1 MENLS
6 HSFSKRSYHGNGFTT
21 KTSKSLYDDV
31 FGGPPKLGVPTL
43 SPRLEDY
50 TEIFG
55 GFHSSRTSSIPILDL
70 PAVDDHDEELSLDVR
85 SSQFDYSEIFG
96 GFNVVDFALSYEDLV
111 RQSSAGYNS
120 SDEAWSPA
128 QSESLSDDSD
138 PSAFSER
145 SQSMP
150 YADIHYS
157 INDDKQFNVSYHG
170 PNERTDVDG
179 SDVMTDMSRLQAASG
194 YTYVIPENQ
203 SSRNTE
209 DGKAPIEATI
219 DVSQGMSFGG
229 SISEENRF
237 KKSASHF
244 TNTSFGVCGDDPEPT
259 KLPFCSVTD
268 ISLRTKPSQLPPPSR
283 PPPAFAETSQSNRP
297 NSRLHTSKNYA
308 CERIPGEAPL
318 PFFAAEVDASS
329 STEMIK
335 DAMAKAQAKVRSAK
349 ESMEKKKQD
358 LKSCKQR
365 LQSNTMEGI
374 TSRTFDE
381 PAHHEDNR
389 VPGKCEKEAGQHEP
403 FSEESKIVK
412 KTNKVE
418 LDLSEGGNSINFAG
432 KSSENKQEEG
442 YSQGAHKTDR
452 TVAWRE
458 AMEFFEVT
466 ETFLPQDA
474 SQKLKYEMKHMD
486 SHEHQQPIR
495 AAADAFGQHEN
506 CKTFRPAKGAPE
518 WEEDRKQLKMTKV
531 AFELGEECGRSGKVD
546 QDPFELDLNL
556 GESQQQGQISGLNNN
571 GYKHDVVPSESEQN
585 MDKFRAKPKPNHDCD
600 RFDNEKSVMDADAR
614 KVNGKEPK
622 MDLEKEEYEGR
633 HNASVDKISNE
644 NILKH
649 GLEQEKR
656 DEQQEGDSG
665 GKEKNVEQ
673 EALEINKNGNSI
685 KESLWEEDVE
695 QEIKWESKM
704 NDKILKMDLEQEDN
718 KGHKEV
724 ASNREDHDKI
734 RDAFKWEHGC
744 KQFPTVFPKN
754 EPEEKNQDHEREECR
769 VGPCNSCEGN
779 GGGVRITKF
788 QEQEHDELRTATT
801 SEVEVDNIS
810 EEADEL
816 DDIDWIIEDHC
827 KLEELSEQAKN
838 NEAIWMDGKNAA
850 TFDRAY
856 ESSFDEKVD
865 VSQMSEKLDRSFKKL
880 EETEAA
886 FMHDNE
892 KIKAEHEDGEEEAE
906 VGVNNLPV
914 EERFISSSE
923 KQDNS
928 QRKDV
933 RNPPSLDGHLTN
945 SQEIGIGIGKLHV
958 EKENLASQMACHSEN
973 VKATTFEGQKG
984 NSNGGLQFPINKEV
998 TKEKFSRQVV
1008 RNWSDNGRKI
1018 GEALSAVLEDGETPS
1033 QTDQRS
1039 TNKST
1044 GREEIMSN
1052 EGRIPKE
1059 LKVER
1064 QAREQELEGEY
1075 LKKIEEERE
1084 RERERE
1090 KDRMAV
1096 TGDAL
1101 EKLYAQ
1107 ARERSERAAVDR
1119 AATEVGQKATVDNRG
1134 RLEKPFMDA
1143 REKYLAEKASA
1154 EARLRAERAAVE
1166 RATAEARQRAFE
1178 KAMAGKAANDA
1189 REQVE
1194 RSYSDR
1200 FSGSTEMRTRSFSSN
1215 IPDQQN
1221 PQPSKLRYSYSSA
1234 NAGIEGESPQR
1245 CKARIER
1252 YQRTAERAAKALAE
1266 KNMRDLLAQ
1275 REQAERNRL
1284 AEALDGEVKRW
1295 SSGKEGNLRALLST
1309 LQYIL
1314 GPDSGWQP
1322 VPLTEVITSAAVK
1335 KAYRKATLCVHPD
1348 KLQQRGATIQ
1358 QKYICEKVFDLLK
1371 EAWNKFNSEER

>member
-6 HSFSKRSYHGNGFTT
+6 HSYSKRSYHGNGFTT

-70 PAVDDHDEELSLDVR
+70 PAVDEELPLDVR
-85 SSQFDYSEIFG
+85 TSQFDYSEIFG

-150 YADIHYS
+150 YDDMQYS
-157 INDDKQFNVSYHG
+157 INDVKQFNVSYHG
-170 PNERTDVDG
+170 SNERTDVDG
-179 SDVMTDMSRLQAASG
+179 SDVMTDRLQAASG
-194 YTYVIPENQ
+194 YQ

-209 DGKAPIEATI
+209 DGKFPIEATI

-229 SISEENRF
+229 SISEENQY

-244 TNTSFGVCGDDPEPT
+244 TNSSFGVYGDDPEPT
-259 KLPFCSVTD
+259 KLPFFSVTD
-268 ISLRTKPSQLPPPSR
+268 ISLRTRPSQLPPPSR

-374 TSRTFDE
+374 TSKTFDE

-412 KTNKVE
+412 KTNKVD

-432 KSSENKQEEG
+432 KSSEIKQEEG

-506 CKTFRPAKGAPE
+506 CKTFRPAKGAPD
-518 WEEDRKQLKMTKV
+518 WEENKEQLKMNKE
-531 AFELGEECGRSGKVD
+531 AFELGEECGRSGRVD

-600 RFDNEKSVMDADAR
+600 RFDNEKSVMDDAR
-614 KVNGKEPK
+614 EVNGKEPK

-633 HNASVDKISNE
+633 HNASVEKISNE

-673 EALEINKNGNSI
+673 EALEINKNGNRI

-704 NDKILKMDLEQEDN
+704 NDKILKMDLEQEEN

-724 ASNREDHDKI
+724 ASNSEDHDKI

-744 KQFPTVFPKN
+744 KQFPTAFPKN

-788 QEQEHDELRTATT
+788 QEQEQDELRTATT

-838 NEAIWMDGKNAA
+838 NEVIGMDGTNAA

-856 ESSFDEKVD
+856 EPSFDEKVD
-865 VSQMSEKLDRSFKKL
+865 VSQMSEKLERSFKKL
-880 EETEAA
+880 EETEVA

-914 EERFISSSE
+914 EERFNSSSE

-928 QRKDV
+928 QRKVV

-1064 QAREQELEGEY
+1064 QAKEQDLEGEY

-1096 TGDAL
+1096 TGDTL

-1134 RLEKPFMDA
+1134 RLEKPFVDA
-1143 REKYLAEKASA
+1143 REKYLGEKASA
-1154 EARLRAERAAVE
+1154 ESRLRAERAAVE

-1178 KAMAGKAANDA
+1178 KAMAEKAANDA
-1189 REQVE
+1189 RERVE